1 MQVNL
6 RTLGPNEAQV
16 VLSLRLQNQNTVQA
30 SQIIE
35 ILGSETKARKV
46 IRNLIRKGWLSRL
59 IQGRY
64 MFLPPEH
71 GPENLGENNA
81 LALASAVIEDS
92 YISWWSAASFHG
104 LTTQRPTSVSVASLR
119 QVPTQ
124 FVEGTEIRF
133 VKLTKRKFF
142 GFANYKLHG
151 RELSIATPAKTVVDC
166 VDRPD
171 LAGGPS
177 EVARIVAGA
186 AASVEPHELIDAA
199 LKMKSNALSQRLG
212 FLSDLVGWQWPK
224 EIRSELRASIPKT
237 QRSIFGPKE
246 GRPGDIGYISDWG
259 IFVNI
264 PERDLLTDVPKP
276 RHRKS

>member
-16 VLSLRLQNQNTVQA
+16 VLSLRLQNQHTVQA
-30 SQIIE
+30 SQIID

-71 GPENLGENNA
+71 GPENLGENNV
-81 LALASAVIEDS
+81 LALASAVIKDS
-92 YISWWSAASFHG
+92 YVSWWSAASFHG
-104 LTTQRPTSVSVASLR
+104 FTTQRPMSVAVASLR
-119 QVPTQ
+119 QVPAQ
-124 FVEGTEIRF
+124 VVEDTEIRF
-133 VKLTKRKFF
+133 VKITKRKFF
-142 GFANYKLHG
+142 GFASYKLHG
-151 RELSIATPAKTVVDC
+151 REVLIATPPKTVVDC

-186 AASVEPHELIDAA
+186 ATSVEPRELINAA
-199 LKMKSNALSQRLG
+199 LKMKSRALGQRLG
-212 FLSDLVGWQWPK
+212 FLADLVGWQWPEAVRNK
-224 EIRSELRASIPKT
+224 LRDSIPKT

-246 GRPGDIGYISDWG
+246 GRPGDIGYVSDWG
-259 IFVNI
+259 LFVNI
-264 PERDLLTDVPKP
+264 PESDLLADVP
-276 RHRKS
+276 RLRYRKS

>member
-6 RTLGPNEAQV
+6 RTLGQNEAQV

-30 SQIIE
+30 SQIID

-81 LALASAVIEDS
+81 LALASAVLQDS

-104 LTTQRPTSVSVASLR
+104 FTTQRPMSVAVASLR
-119 QVPTQ
+119 QVPAQ
-124 FVEGTEIRF
+124 IVEGTEIRF
-133 VKLTKRKFF
+133 VKITKRKFF

-151 RELSIATPAKTVVDC
+151 REVSIATPPKTVVDC

-171 LAGGPS
+171 LAGGVS
-177 EVARIVAGA
+177 EVARIVASA
-186 AASVEPHELIDAA
+186 ATSVQPRELINAA
-199 LKMKSNALSQRLG
+199 FKMKSKALCQRLG
-212 FLSDLVGWQWPK
+212 FLADLVDWQWP
-224 EIRSELRASIPKT
+224 EDVRNELRSSIPKT
-237 QRSIFGPKE
+237 HRSIFGPKK
-246 GRPGDIGYISDWG
+246 GRPGDIGYVSDWG
-259 IFVNI
+259 LFVNI
-264 PERDLLTDVPKP
+264 PESDLLADVPKR

>member
-30 SQIIE
+30 SQLIE
-35 ILGSETKARKV
+35 ILGSETKARKL
-46 IRNLIRKGWLSRL
+46 IGNLIRKGWLSRL

-81 LALASAVIEDS
+81 LALASAVIKDS

-124 FVEGTEIRF
+124 
-133 VKLTKRKFF
+133 
-142 GFANYKLHG
+142 
-151 RELSIATPAKTVVDC
+151 
-166 VDRPD
+166 
-171 LAGGPS
+171 
-177 EVARIVAGA
+177 
-186 AASVEPHELIDAA
+186 
-199 LKMKSNALSQRLG
+199 
-212 FLSDLVGWQWPK
+212 
-224 EIRSELRASIPKT
+224 
-237 QRSIFGPKE
+237 
-246 GRPGDIGYISDWG
+246 
-259 IFVNI
+259 
-264 PERDLLTDVPKP
+264 
-276 RHRKS
+276 